1 MRYYYKTWSYFFMHN
16 SPSRDWRARIRNARG
31 DAAGAIAEYRRLL
44 TPSAEQKF
52 VGVLEPRYVLE
63 LARLLDQEG
72 DYEAARQEYQR
83 FLELWNN
90 ADPDLPELA
99 EARMRLA
106 RLDAA

>member
-1 MRYYYKTWSYFFMHN
+1 MHN
-16 SPSRDWRARIRNARG
+16 SPSRDWRARICIARG

-72 DYEAARQEYQR
+72 DHDAARQEYQR
-83 FLELWNN
+83 FLDLWNN

-99 EARMRLA
+99 EARTRLA
-106 RLDAA
+106 RLDAG